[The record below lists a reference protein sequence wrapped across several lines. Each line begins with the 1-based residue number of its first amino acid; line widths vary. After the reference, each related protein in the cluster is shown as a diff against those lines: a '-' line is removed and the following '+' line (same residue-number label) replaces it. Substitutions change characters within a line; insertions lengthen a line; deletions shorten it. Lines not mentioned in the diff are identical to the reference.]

1 MPTTIKSPLSGR
13 VVTLCAD
20 AQSTVASGDAL
31 LIIESMKMEIPVEAD
46 RSGKFCNGRDQP
58 IPNRSPQHVRFDLV
72 HP

>member
-31 LIIESMKMEIPVEAD
+31 LIIESMKMEIPVESD
-46 RSGKFCNGRDQP
+46 RAGKVVQFLVEVGDDVTEGQP
-58 IPNRSPQHVRFDLV
+58 LMELQ
-72 HP
+72 

>member
-46 RSGKFCNGRDQP
+46 CAGKVVQFLVEVGDDVTEGQP
-58 IPNRSPQHVRFDLV
+58 LMELQ
-72 HP
+72 

>member
-46 RSGKFCNGRDQP
+46 RSGKVVQFLVEVGDDVTEGQP
-58 IPNRSPQHVRFDLV
+58 LMELQ
-72 HP
+72 

>member
-46 RSGKFCNGRDQP
+46 RAVKVVQFLVEVGDDVTEGQP
-58 IPNRSPQHVRFDLV
+58 LMELQ
-72 HP
+72 